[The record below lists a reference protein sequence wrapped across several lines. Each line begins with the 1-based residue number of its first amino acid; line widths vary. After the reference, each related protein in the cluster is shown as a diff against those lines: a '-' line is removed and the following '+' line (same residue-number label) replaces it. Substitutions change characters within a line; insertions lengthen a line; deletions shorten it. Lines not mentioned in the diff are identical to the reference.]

1 MHEDI
6 PDSFM
11 DGYDVSFCSSHPIWQ
26 LGSQIQN
33 ISAEKMPFYSY
44 SDRVVTNYM
53 KYTGLLHCAPCGAI
67 FRFLKMKSGGG

>member
-11 DGYDVSFCSSHPIWQ
+11 DGYDVSFCSFHLIWQ

-33 ISAEKMPFYSY
+33 ISAEK
-44 SDRVVTNYM
+44 NA
-53 KYTGLLHCAPCGAI
+53 LLFIIRPCSNKLHEIHRLIALCGVEGTIIGA
-67 FRFLKMKSGGG
+67 M